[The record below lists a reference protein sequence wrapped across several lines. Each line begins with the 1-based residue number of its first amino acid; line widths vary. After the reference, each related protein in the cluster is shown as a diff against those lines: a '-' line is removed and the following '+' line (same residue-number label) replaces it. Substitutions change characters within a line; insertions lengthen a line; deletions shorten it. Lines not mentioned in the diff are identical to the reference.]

1 MSVYSMTSDK
11 PVRMEGTGAAYTAYE
26 RDEQTTAAVD
36 YSRGMRCKVH
46 PNEELTNF
54 CCIKHCL
61 TPICPECIDTH
72 NKDHKLR
79 GEFPEID
86 TFKRVINMC
95 LKQVGTATTV
105 VEEEL
110 KRLKKF
116 SKLDV
121 EDIVQDA
128 AKEILAARQNMHQAI
143 DAFFEGILADYER
156 NIRQNFSKSFDLKP
170 LDKELRLALEELD
183 SLESQL
189 RSSREKYTT
198 DSVRRVISIDMSRFV
213 VFYQEKVRQGLGKG
227 MVLPFD
233 VVFTKKDQVD
243 MHEFLKRY
251 LVAKA
256 KMVGLSDKDLERTAA
271 HHRNLKLQN
280 DEAASYFDR
289 KMVAPKTDRDR

>member
-1 MSVYSMTSDK
+1 MSVYSLTSDK
-11 PVRMEGTGAAYTAYE
+11 AIRMEGTGAAYSAYE
-26 RDEQTTAAVD
+26 KPAQGTAVHD

-61 TPICPECIDTH
+61 TPICPECIDDH

-121 EDIVQDA
+121 EDIMQDA
-128 AKEILAARQNMHQAI
+128 AKEMMSARQNMHQAI
-143 DAFFEGILADYER
+143 DSFFEEILADYEK
-156 NIRQNFSKSFDLKP
+156 NIRKTFTKSFDLKP

-183 SLESQL
+183 SLDSQL
-189 RSSREKYTT
+189 KSGREKYFI
-198 DSVRRVISIDMSRFV
+198 DSVRRVISIDMSKFV
-213 VFYQEKVRQGLGKG
+213 VFYQEKIRQGLGKG

-233 VVFTKKDQVD
+233 VVFSRQNHPE
-243 MHEFLKRY
+243 MHDFLRRY
-251 LVAKA
+251 TVQKA
-256 KMVGLSDKDLERTAA
+256 RMVGLSDKDMERTAV
-271 HHRNLKLQN
+271 HHHQLKLQN

-289 KMVAPKTDRDR
+289 KMVAPKSDR